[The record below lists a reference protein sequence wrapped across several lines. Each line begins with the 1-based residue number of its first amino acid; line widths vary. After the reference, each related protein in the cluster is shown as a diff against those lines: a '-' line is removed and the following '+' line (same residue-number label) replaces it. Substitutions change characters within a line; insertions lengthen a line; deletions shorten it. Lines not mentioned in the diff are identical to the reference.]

1 MDTKP
6 DYHMLYEYAEEQA
19 GYFTAAQA
27 HEAGFSWERLSNSVK
42 SGKFLR
48 IAAGVYRLTQ
58 FPHSP
63 HEDLFSAWLSTGPLS
78 AISHE
83 SALAYYDLSDVL
95 PAEIHVIL
103 PRTASRRRKNI
114 RLHTHRLAPDEV
126 TMRGGLR
133 ITTTARTIA
142 DAAASGLAEDQVKQA
157 IAEALQRGLVSQAD
171 LFIQAERRG
180 GRAKRII
187 CDMLLQQEANQ

>member
-6 DYHMLYEYAEEQA
+6 NYDRLYEFAEEQA

-27 HEAGFSWERLSNSVK
+27 HQAGFSWERLSNSIK

-48 IAAGVYRLTQ
+48 SGGGVYRLSQ

-63 HEDLFSAWLSTGPLS
+63 HEDLFFAWLSTGPHS

-83 SALAYYDLSDVL
+83 SALAFYDLSDVL
-95 PAEIHVIL
+95 PSEIHVIV

-114 RLHTHRLAPDEV
+114 RLHTHRLAQDDV
-126 TMRGGLR
+126 TLRGGLR
-133 ITTTARTIA
+133 VTTVARTIA
-142 DAAASGLAEDQVKQA
+142 DVAANGLAEEQVKQA
-157 IAEALQRGLVSQAD
+157 IQEALRRGVVSQKD
-171 LFIQAERRG
+171 LLVQAERRG
-180 GRAKRII
+180 GRVKKLIS
-187 CDMLLQQEANQ
+187 DMLFQGAGR